1 MTGTNKTPKNWKNFM
16 HDSQIRQIELF
27 CFLADKIADDTFHPI
42 VVTKEELALSNRA
55 INLDDISPCTHG
67 EADTRL
73 CVNARHA
80 MQEGNKVIMIK
91 KQMIQML

>member
-1 MTGTNKTPKNWKNFM
+1 MIPRT
-16 HDSQIRQIELF
+16 RQIELF
-27 CFLADKIADDTFHPI
+27 CFLEDKIADTDTVHPI

-55 INLDDISPCTHG
+55 INLDDISSCTHG

-80 MQEGNKVIMIK
+80 MQEGNKVIMIQ